1 MRRLNALNEI
11 RQHIANSLGSQEKAS
26 TALITRLER
35 ELRASVF
42 SLIDSLNGPTAMAA

>member
-26 TALITRLER
+26 TALITFER